1 MEKAPRVFAG
11 NLGHAAV
18 REKGRLH
25 ASRLSWHRTPN
36 LRCRP
41 RPLKWAGKPAVQRLG
56 TACAQSAARERSFR
70 DAGKARGSGMTM
82 PLKSKA
88 RPLLPRQLHRKL
100 AVANS
105 RGKVFRVTG
114 GRFLAV
120 GGNQLGE
127 CQEERGLRQAIAI
140 DAVVMR
146 LRPRL
151 LQTNERQALLFV
163 IRYGAARRR
172 ILSRRVH
179 CNHDVAAGCSVPTRA
194 QVSMASADAKSNLE
208 EGLIR
213 ELVPLDTPIDPLR
226 DGGKWSVG
234 VARGDLAGDLGAL
247 VEIAANGEI
256 GRRRAGAVAL
266 LEGAIA
272 AIEACD
278 HLIVALAGRR
288 FGVDQRL
295 RLIAPLL
302 AFVRAANAAQKMQRA
317 EDFGEPL
324 QVVVVGGRRRL
335 GRHLRSR
342 LGLNLRRSSR
352 LKLRLCWRLRPG
364 LDGRLKE
371 NLGAGGRRAET
382 KNKPKNDEG
391 SKHRVWCEH
400 SGREDRAASETTRH
414 G

>member
-1 MEKAPRVFAG
+1 NAEHLGQVLDDKSGTQLVEVELVEKRLGERSRDVKKKAAAVPHRRFDDDEIGDDLALRRQQRAETCLARAELEDIGANEPMEKAPRVFAG
-11 NLGHAAV
+11 NLEHAAV
-18 REKGRLH
+18 REKGSLH

-163 IRYGAARRR
+163 I
-172 ILSRRVH
+172 
-179 CNHDVAAGCSVPTRA
+179 
-194 QVSMASADAKSNLE
+194 
-208 EGLIR
+208 
-213 ELVPLDTPIDPLR
+213 
-226 DGGKWSVG
+226 
-234 VARGDLAGDLGAL
+234 
-247 VEIAANGEI
+247 
-256 GRRRAGAVAL
+256 
-266 LEGAIA
+266 
-272 AIEACD
+272 
-278 HLIVALAGRR
+278 
-288 FGVDQRL
+288 
-295 RLIAPLL
+295 
-302 AFVRAANAAQKMQRA
+302 
-317 EDFGEPL
+317 
-324 QVVVVGGRRRL
+324 
-335 GRHLRSR
+335 
-342 LGLNLRRSSR
+342 
-352 LKLRLCWRLRPG
+352 
-364 LDGRLKE
+364 
-371 NLGAGGRRAET
+371 
-382 KNKPKNDEG
+382 
-391 SKHRVWCEH
+391 
-400 SGREDRAASETTRH
+400 
-414 G
+414 